1 MANTFLAYLAAAIM
15 LFATSAV
22 SQEIAVGCSLKE
34 SDGAPEVQFS
44 GVQGEVDTKN
54 FAESGNISVTAR
66 ITALDGSIF
75 IVSRSLIYSR
85 VGNRLELPFG
95 DGMETLPIP
104 VTMEQFQTKFGLF
117 PSVNCVTP

>member
-1 MANTFLAYLAAAIM
+1 MVNKFLTYLAGTIM
-15 LFATSAV
+15 LYATSVA

-75 IVSRSLIYSR
+75 VASRAVEYARI
-85 VGNRLELPFG
+85 GNRVEFTFVSLYSLK
-95 DGMETLPIP
+95 IP
-104 VTMEQFQTKFGLF
+104 VTMEQFPAKFGLL
-117 PSVNCVTP
+117 PSITCVTP